1 MPDLRLRHGVLAMSR
16 TIHQAA
22 FAIASDGNLFM
33 NVAHVDRRL
42 SPAQL
47 LQWALR
53 QRGALFVGVQLS
65 PAEATRVLNW
75 CADLHDEAVA
85 YVIGARQ
92 RRLKGGK
99 ARKRRTQY

>member
-1 MPDLRLRHGVLAMSR
+1 MSR

-22 FAIASDGNLFM
+22 FAIASNGSLFV

-47 LQWALR
+47 LQWALG
-53 QRGALFVGVQLS
+53 QPGALFVGVQMS

-75 CADLHDEAVA
+75 CADPHDEAVA
-85 YVIGARQ
+85 YVIGARVRRQ
-92 RRLKGGK
+92 RRNRSKKGGS
-99 ARKRRTQY
+99 RN

>member
-1 MPDLRLRHGVLAMSR
+1 MSR

-22 FAIASDGNLFM
+22 FAIAANGSLLV
-33 NVAHVDRRL
+33 NVAHVDRRMT
-42 SPAQL
+42 STQL

-53 QRGALFVGVQLS
+53 QPGKVFVGVQLS

-92 RRLKGGK
+92 RRLKGSK
-99 ARKRRTQY
+99 AKKRRTQY